1 MGKYCGDIFG
11 HIAQPYA
18 IVRVHTLHGNDLT
31 TGITRIGRKQGTW
44 RNVLHLLSNL
54 SLCSQLRWYLWCV
67 YAPREQVYNPAEG
80 WWGMVLGQRSSNV
93 CRFGGRGHS
102 SSTCVQMG
110 HTCSHQPKLSA
121 LLGRLMLITPWW
133 YINVDWFSFA
143 SWSTKSPF
151 NHFPIYPKRRAAVF
165 NKATGMRYSG
175 PRVITWRLQD
185 WLDISQQH
193 SLCFSV

>member
-1 MGKYCGDIFG
+1 
-11 HIAQPYA
+11 
-18 IVRVHTLHGNDLT
+18 
-31 TGITRIGRKQGTW
+31 
-44 RNVLHLLSNL
+44 
-54 SLCSQLRWYLWCV
+54 
-67 YAPREQVYNPAEG
+67 
-80 WWGMVLGQRSSNV
+80 
-93 CRFGGRGHS
+93 
-102 SSTCVQMG
+102 MG

-175 PRVITWRLQD
+175 PRVITRRLQD

-193 SLCFSV
+193 SLFQSLALPSWLRVCYERLSWSQIWNWPLRRAARTRIIFLPPAIRNIWNYIQ